1 MVEREEE
8 RGAGD
13 KVMNVIE
20 LENAVNKFVLLPMA
34 RGAMIAG
41 RLLLLRMPHPGHAE
55 LAPQNFGGPCP
66 LTTPPM
72 APQIKPQNQ
81 GFLNFGSFLWRAACS
96 RGVGARARPLARRIS
111 CTEFGIGSTFRHNKF
126 CIYCLFT
133 LRISECASCPFILS

>member
-41 RLLLLRMPHPGHAE
+41 RLLLLASAAAAHA
-55 LAPQNFGGPCP
+55 
-66 LTTPPM
+66 PP
-72 APQIKPQNQ
+72 PRDFFFCVCCLQT
-81 GFLNFGSFLWRAACS
+81 CS
-96 RGVGARARPLARRIS
+96 HFNNA
-111 CTEFGIGSTFRHNKF
+111 FRF
-126 CIYCLFT
+126 QF
-133 LRISECASCPFILS
+133 

>member
-41 RLLLLRMPHPGHAE
+41 RLLLLRMPHPPETFFSAFAVCRHAVI
-55 LAPQNFGGPCP
+55 LIPHLGSNFDYR
-66 LTTPPM
+66 L
-72 APQIKPQNQ
+72 
-81 GFLNFGSFLWRAACS
+81 
-96 RGVGARARPLARRIS
+96 
-111 CTEFGIGSTFRHNKF
+111 
-126 CIYCLFT
+126 
-133 LRISECASCPFILS
+133 